1 MSYREENSLMMM
13 QFFPNSYHLDQTNL
27 ESREDGCHDCE
38 VGPPHEIE
46 KMKNSYEDLK
56 WLEL

>member
-1 MSYREENSLMMM
+1 MSFGEKDSSIMM
-13 QFFPNSYHLDQTNL
+13 QFLHNRYPLDQTYL
-27 ESREDGCHDCE
+27 ESKEYGCHDCE